1 MSIPLTETPAIASL
15 VAPFSDAVVKST
27 LLLILT
33 GAAALMLRRASAAT
47 RHWVWTLGLIGALLL
62 PALSVSLPKWEM
74 PVVTFEAPDVPAR
87 MPVAGEMPEGAA
99 PTVRPALDF
108 RTSAP
113 RPAPPQFEGAGS
125 SRNRAAT
132 VLLVVWLA
140 GALAI
145 LGRLL
150 VGLAA
155 VQWMTRRIERI
166 TDAPW
171 LPMALGL
178 AEGIGIRGRVTFLCS
193 RSATMPMA
201 CGILRPS
208 VVMPAGVDTWP
219 AARLRIVLLHE
230 LAHVKRRDCLIHAL
244 TQLGCA
250 AYWFNPMVWI
260 AARRIRAERERACDD
275 LVLAAGTRGSDYA
288 DQLLQVARAMRG
300 GRFPSLLTGATLA
313 MAHRTQ
319 LEGRLLAILD
329 PATPR
334 SGLSRA
340 RRTAAATLAACAVMP
355 LATLQPWA
363 YEEPGE
369 ETQTFE
375 VLHPL
380 LPAASAGQ
388 STSQP
393 PPEPLRGTGSL
404 PADRVPEATSQGAA
418 HVISHPV
425 QGSVQAVL
433 EGVLQGTVRGVIDG
447 VLDVTVG
454 LQDQSAKAP
463 AERKPDP
470 RTVAALTA
478 ALKDVDAEV
487 REAAMHALIQL
498 RDPGIFEPLVT
509 ALRDVSADIREQAA
523 MGLAQL
529 RDPRALEALS
539 AALGDQSAS
548 VREQVVFAL
557 GQLGDK
563 SSGAALAK
571 ALKDESPSVREQAAF
586 ALGQLRDPAHFE
598 VLAAA
603 LKDSSADVREQA
615 AFALAQSGDPRA
627 VSPLI
632 SALKDSNA
640 DVRHHAAF
648 ALGQL
653 GDRAAVEPLV
663 IALKDS
669 DADVRA
675 QVAFALGQLRDPR
688 AIDALTSAL
697 KDANAEVRQHAAL
710 ALGQLAR

>member
-1 MSIPLTETPAIASL
+1 LG
-15 VAPFSDAVVKST
+15 SD
-27 LLLILT
+27 
-33 GAAALMLRRASAAT
+33 
-47 RHWVWTLGLIGALLL
+47 
-62 PALSVSLPKWEM
+62 
-74 PVVTFEAPDVPAR
+74 
-87 MPVAGEMPEGAA
+87 
-99 PTVRPALDF
+99 
-108 RTSAP
+108 
-113 RPAPPQFEGAGS
+113 
-125 SRNRAAT
+125 RNRAALI
-132 VLLVVWLA
+132 LLTVWLA
-140 GALAI
+140 GAVAI

-155 VQWMTRRIERI
+155 VQWMTRRLELI

-171 LPMALGL
+171 LPMAIGL
-178 AEGIGIRGRVTFLCS
+178 AEGIGIRGRVTFLRS

-201 CGILRPS
+201 CGIFRPS
-208 VVMPAGVDTWP
+208 VVMPADADTWP

-230 LAHVKRRDCLIHAL
+230 LAHVKRRDCLTHAL
-244 TQLGCA
+244 AQLGCA
-250 AYWFNPMVWI
+250 MYWFNPMVWI

-300 GRFPSLLTGATLA
+300 GRFPSLLAGATLA

-334 SGLSRA
+334 SGLSGA
-340 RRTAAATLAACAVMP
+340 RRTAVVTLAACAVMP

-363 YEEPGE
+363 YAEHGE
-369 ETQTFE
+369 EAQTFE
-375 VLHPL
+375 VQHPL
-380 LPAASAGQ
+380 LPPASAGQ
-388 STSQP
+388 SSSRP
-393 PPEPLRGTGSL
+393 RPEPQSVAGSVS
-404 PADRVPEATSQGAA
+404 ADRGQSATAEVAQSQ
-418 HVISHPV
+418 VVSHPV
-425 QGSVQAVL
+425 RGTVQAVL
-433 EGVLQGTVRGVIDG
+433 EGVLQGTVQGVIDG

-454 LQDQSAKAP
+454 LQDQSAKAT
-463 AERKPDP
+463 AERKADP

-498 RDPGIFEPLVT
+498 RDPGIFEPLVA
-509 ALRDVSADIREQAA
+509 ALRDASADIREQAA

-539 AALGDQSAS
+539 AALGDQSPS

-586 ALGQLRDPAHFE
+586 ALGQLRDPAHFDA
-598 VLAAA
+598 LAAA
-603 LKDSSADVREQA
+603 LKDGSADVREHA
-615 AFALAQSGDPRA
+615 AFALAEMGDPRA

-688 AIDALTSAL
+688 AIDALTAAL
-697 KDANAEVRQHAAL
+697 KDASAEVRQQAAF